1 MHHSLDQIKYD
12 DKDDDG
18 DDDDDDNNNDAG
30 GGGDVM
36 MTITITTTTTIM
48 MMISGDIHHAT
59 GLTWTS
65 NGICTKCDNNNALFR
80 KDLSHLRTSLP

>member
-1 MHHSLDQIKYD
+1 
-12 DKDDDG
+12 
-18 DDDDDDNNNDAG
+18 
-30 GGGDVM
+30 M

-59 GLTWTS
+59 GLTGTS